1 MKKFATLIAAALLA
15 AACATAP
22 EFDPVK
28 EAINAKLSEMVK
40 GEITSIAYESLILVD
55 STTFGSELNYRKG
68 LMEERINRNEELRL
82 QYKAEHKVANVTAK
96 KKAIA
101 KDQKILKGLEKIGDR
116 LGDQADSIAYYT
128 YRFTAAIT
136 SGDSILACKDYRV
149 TITPDLEIINMTGD
163 KNKVRFG
170 AGSVLPGYDA
180 LVKESEEE

>member
-1 MKKFATLIAAALLA
+1 MKRMTTLLAAALLA

-28 EAINAKLSEMVK
+28 EVINARLAEMVK
-40 GEITSIAYESLILVD
+40 GEITSIAYESLLLTD
-55 STTFGSELNYRKG
+55 STTYGAELAYRKG
-68 LMEERINRNEELRL
+68 LMEERIERNEQLRQ
-82 QYKAEHKVANVTAK
+82 QYKSEHKTAAVTAK

-101 KDQKILKGLEKIGDR
+101 KDQKILKGLEKIGDK
-116 LGDQADSIAYYT
+116 LGDKADSTAYYT
-128 YRFTAAIT
+128 YCFTAAIT

-163 KNKVRFG
+163 KKKLRFG
-170 AGSVLPGYDA
+170 AGSVLPGYDS